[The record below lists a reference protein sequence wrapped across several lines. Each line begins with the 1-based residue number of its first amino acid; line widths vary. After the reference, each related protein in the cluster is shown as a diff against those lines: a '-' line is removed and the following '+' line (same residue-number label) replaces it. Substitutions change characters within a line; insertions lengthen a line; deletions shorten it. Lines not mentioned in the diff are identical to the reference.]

1 MINCPKNTV
10 LILTPKF
17 IGKNFPDHTIITI
30 FIAAPSVNRLRKSPY
45 LIPLLLI
52 GCYPAFY
59 NTISPLIKTAMD
71 TGLHLVNLLLLC

>member
-17 IGKNFPDHTIITI
+17 IGKNFPDHTIIAI
-30 FIAAPSVNRLRKSPY
+30 FIAALPASSLLKSPY
-45 LIPLLLI
+45 PIPFLLI
-52 GCYPAFY
+52 GCHPAFY
-59 NTISPLIKTAMD
+59 NSISPLIKTAMD